1 MEKHMRDNVPS
12 GNAGH
17 FSWFWQRITGI
28 ILIPLLYVHYK
39 VNHFSL
45 GTDGG
50 FGADT
55 YAEVAAKLAD
65 PFWKA
70 FDILFIAFA
79 TYHALNGLWIIAA
92 DYVHKESQ
100 KLLVYGIL
108 WTLGIAAMIAGLIV
122 IVPFKYPM

>member
-1 MEKHMRDNVPS
+1 MRDNVPS
-12 GNAGH
+12 GNSGH
-17 FSWFWQRITGI
+17 FAWFYQRVTGI

-45 GTDGG
+45 GTAGD

-79 TYHALNGLWIIAA
+79 LYHALNGLWIITA
-92 DYVHKESQ
+92 DYVHKESHR
-100 KLLVYGIL
+100 LAVYGVL
-108 WTLGIAAMIAGLIV
+108 WTIGIAAMIVGLIV
-122 IVPFKYPM
+122 IVPFKG

>member
-1 MEKHMRDNVPS
+1 MRDNVPS

-17 FSWFWQRITGI
+17 FSWFWQRITGV

-39 VNHFSL
+39 VNHFSIA
-45 GTDGG
+45 GGEGG

-79 TYHALNGLWIIAA
+79 LYHALNGLWIIAA
-92 DYVHKESQ
+92 DYVHKESHRMI
-100 KLLVYGIL
+100 VYGIL
-108 WTLGIAAMIAGLIV
+108 WTLGMAAMITGLIV
-122 IVPFKYPM
+122 IVPFQHPQ